1 MPHVGWAK
9 NKKKKKKKQTN
20 RKVSKLIP
28 LFKIRRKVLVR
39 VKERNMSI
47 HRRNVNY
54 FRNVLQVNL
63 SVLVNI

>member
-9 NKKKKKKKQTN
+9 NKEKKKKQTN